1 MEEILSFNVQKKL
14 TDADIVYSPLVM
26 ELVKEA
32 IVEAKRSDAPL
43 YSLLHDSFTHESEE
57 SNLVSFYGA
66 LLGEPYLSKQHDY
79 PPFSENKDALIDF
92 LNDVY
97 DLWRK
102 RERYAYLDKRV
113 SKVTSKQFIEATE
126 AFGSS
131 ILSCYRKIYE
141 NILGD
146 EQTVYRQLPSGI
158 NAGFLV
164 SDFVGEEVP
173 SDLEFLR
180 PTAAIEAIL
189 IRPPFIC
196 SSKDNT
202 RTGTF
207 YYLDKRLTKYDPSL
221 FYLVCILI
229 KGEVGYVY
237 IHKDYLSF
245 LVALGNLFEVVKPEK
260 VQDIKPSFIVVF
272 GADIDNQLTY
282 YYKDEET
289 YVALCPYKGH
299 IAYFGYLKKIILTLH
314 NLSLIERGYLPI
326 HGAGINVTRKD
337 GKNFN
342 IVLLGDSG
350 AGKSE
355 TIEALKVVG
364 KDEVSEINT
373 IFDDMGTFELEK
385 GQVVALGT
393 ETGAFVRLDDLGSG
407 YSLKSVDRAIYIN
420 VDRIN
425 SRVVIPIES
434 YAVTN
439 SPHHVDL
446 FLLADNYDD
455 KEGIEL
461 FSDKTLAKEEFIKG
475 ERMAKGTTSEKGL
488 VSSFFANPFGPVQK
502 EKETRQLIDMYFDVL
517 YKNKIPVGVLYTHL
531 ALDATD
537 GPKGGAKA
545 LLKLIEKM

>member
-14 TDADIVYSPLVM
+14 TDEDIVYSPLVT

-32 IVEAKRSDAPL
+32 IAEAKRSDAPL
-43 YSLLHDSFTHESEE
+43 YSLLNESFIHENEE

-66 LLGEPYLSKQHDY
+66 LLGEPYLTKQHDY

-158 NAGFLV
+158 NAGFLL
-164 SDFVGEEVP
+164 SDFVGERVP
-173 SDLEFLR
+173 KNLEFLR

-207 YYLDKRLTKYDPSL
+207 YYLNKPLTKYDSSL
-221 FYLVCILI
+221 FYLVCILV
-229 KGEVGYVY
+229 KGEVGYIY

-245 LVALGNLFEVVKPEK
+245 LVALGNLFEVIKPEK
-260 VQDIKPSFIVVF
+260 VRNIKPSFIVVF
-272 GADIDNQLTY
+272 GADVDNEFTY
-282 YYKDEET
+282 YYQDEGT
-289 YVALCPYKGH
+289 YIALCPYKGH

-314 NLSLIERGYLPI
+314 NLSMIEQGYLPI

-337 GKNFN
+337 GKDFN

-364 KDEVSEINT
+364 KDEVSEIKT
-373 IFDDMGTFELEK
+373 IFDDMGTFEMK
-385 GQVVALGT
+385 KDQVVALGT
-393 ETGAFVRLDDLGSG
+393 ETGAFVRLDDLGGG

-420 VDRIN
+420 IDRIN

-434 YAVTN
+434 YAVTKT
-439 SPHHVDL
+439 PHHVDL
-446 FLLADNYDD
+446 FLLADNYED
-455 KEGIEL
+455 KEGIAL
-461 FSDKTLAKEEFIKG
+461 FKDEKLAKEEFIKG
-475 ERMAKGTTSEKGL
+475 ERMAKGTTSEEGL

-502 EKETRQLIDMYFDVL
+502 EKECRILIDKYFEAL
-517 YKNKIPVGVLYTHL
+517 YKNRVPVGVLYTHL
-531 ALDATD
+531 ALDANN